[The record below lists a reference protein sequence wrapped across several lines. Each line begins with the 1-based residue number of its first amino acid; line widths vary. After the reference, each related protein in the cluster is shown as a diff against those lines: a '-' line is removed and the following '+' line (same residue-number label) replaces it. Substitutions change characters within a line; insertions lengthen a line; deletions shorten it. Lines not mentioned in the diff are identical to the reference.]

1 MEKEPI
7 VSIVVPVYNGERYL
21 RDSLDSLLAQ
31 TFRDFEIICVN
42 DGSTDSSESIINEY
56 LERDSHIRVVNQAN
70 AGVASARNT
79 GIENAKGRYLMFCD
93 DDDLFAP
100 NMLKT
105 MVDAMERNNADICI
119 PNGYKLDMADNER
132 VVDSISLT
140 RSSYQKRSASLL
152 AMRESTS

>member
-100 NMLKT
+100 EHAQ
-105 MVDAMERNNADICI
+105 DHGRRNGA
-119 PNGYKLDMADNER
+119 K
-132 VVDSISLT
+132 
-140 RSSYQKRSASLL
+140 
-152 AMRESTS
+152 